1 MAIKHTAVS
10 YYGFNYAEHA
20 EKDFIE
26 MAAARYE
33 QNEAFFVKL
42 FSEPEMMK
50 QISETLAP
58 LIYERLK
65 RRKEI

>member
-1 MAIKHTAVS
+1 MLL
-10 YYGFNYAEHA
+10 

-50 QISETLAP
+50 QISSSIAP

-65 RRKEI
+65 RKEKN